1 VSMPSWFVPFIREFM
16 GDQNAQFWTECG
28 AKGKVTEH
36 PGVWFLSPSRAKE
49 RSDPNPEAGAM
60 LLARTGLYKPA
71 QIKSTHT
78 GLVWRVLERT
88 HSPCSILTLSLTH
101 TPQCGSWSATPW

>member
-1 VSMPSWFVPFIREFM
+1 MPSWFVPFIREFM

-49 RSDPNPEAGAM
+49 RSDPNP
-60 LLARTGLYKPA
+60 ARGWGDAPGPYQISQPNQINAHRFGLE
-71 QIKSTHT
+71 
-78 GLVWRVLERT
+78 GVGT

-101 TPQCGSWSATPW
+101 TPQCGSWRATPW